1 MAAWKPHSLT
11 KWSPDKD
18 TSCLTWFSFLSF
30 YAFKLRLTRSLI
42 SRLTGV
48 NTEKKYTSIVRKMP
62 KLANKIATQWLPDII
77 IKESKQTIHYIFFN
91 FLVIMSLI
99 WSKKLELC
107 LKVASVLLKIKFGHA
122 QIDGPKISILVSK
135 TACINPWLGLKN

>member
-1 MAAWKPHSLT
+1 
-11 KWSPDKD
+11 
-18 TSCLTWFSFLSF
+18 
-30 YAFKLRLTRSLI
+30 
-42 SRLTGV
+42 
-48 NTEKKYTSIVRKMP
+48 MP

-107 LKVASVLLKIKFGHA
+107 LKEASVLLKIKFGHA
-122 QIDGPKISILVSK
+122 QIDGPKISILMSK